1 VTATAGSDL
10 PPSPGVRST
19 PWWKRV
25 LRRRGGVDAQAA
37 RPRDWTTLRAVVDE
51 AVALQPGAEQAIR
64 ACGGDDEATG
74 DMARR
79 ASDLAG
85 AYLALRQRLPSGTGD
100 EYLSARVA
108 QVDRLLHTHQWLL
121 SEAVHM
127 RFSVAPNARRA
138 DFARRF
144 TGLGAAAGALA
155 RLREQLNQDT

>member
-1 VTATAGSDL
+1 MAAGSNV
-10 PPSPGVRST
+10 PSSPDVRST
-19 PWWKRV
+19 PWWRRV
-25 LRRRGGVDAQAA
+25 LRRRGGVDVPAT
-37 RPRDWTTLRAVVDE
+37 PPTDWTILRTVVDE
-51 AVALQPGAEQAIR
+51 AVALQPAAEQAIR
-64 ACGGDDEATG
+64 ACGGDDDATG
-74 DMARR
+74 DVARC

-85 AYLALRQRLPSGTGD
+85 AYLTLRQRLPSSTGD

-108 QVDRLLHTHQWLL
+108 QADRLLHTHQWLL

-144 TGLGAAAGALA
+144 TGLGTAAGSLA